1 MYVLCNMTFRLLLYD
16 RVKDAHDGHVTVG
29 WCSGKARNKFSV
41 PNG

>member
-16 RVKDAHDGHVTVG
+16 RVKDAHDGHVTEG